1 MVSFVCD
8 NPELPIGSRRTWDI
22 FIQETGS
29 KRNPDS
35 LKSQASSPIFKHNVS
50 TLQSLV
56 MFPQTQHL
64 VPQRT
69 ELFLPAASSSSS
81 SSVVVAAAAAAT
93 ATVKVA
99 SAAPTDKAGSALS
112 SLSACGST
120 SASTSSAAH
129 LSGFMTSPS
138 LNPAPPPASTAMPP
152 LETVNCA
159 LSEGNHSVGS
169 AQSLAQASAI

>member
-35 LKSQASSPIFKHNVS
+35 LKSQASSSIFKHNVS

-81 SSVVVAAAAAAT
+81 SSVVAAAAAT

-138 LNPAPPPASTAMPP
+138 LNAAPPPASTAMPP
-152 LETVNCA
+152 PETVNCA
-159 LSEGNHSVGS
+159 LSEGNHSAG